1 MAGRLFEPTDQSM
14 FLEYPELQDIAEFRK
29 LSDSEMAFVWFWS
42 NRQSPHYHIPDN
54 REKVDKCVR
63 EAYTDITTAEI
74 REFEKGNFSPAML
87 QAMDRMEKFAVQSRS
102 RAKSMVDKIFD
113 TLETIV
119 NESSAAIT
127 LNSLDSEGNSI
138 AKVSDYIDN
147 TRKITDQ
154 LPILIKM
161 KEEGFGFKQRKGKAE
176 GKEPTL
182 MDKAFKGDD

>member
-1 MAGRLFEPTDQSM
+1 MADKLFEPTDQSM
-14 FLEYPELQDIAEFRK
+14 FLEYPEFQDIPEFK
-29 LSDSEMAFVWFWS
+29 ALGDNEMLFVWHWS
-42 NRQSPHYHIPDN
+42 NRHSPCYFIEDHV
-54 REKVDKCVR
+54 EKVNECMRLSYK
-63 EAYTDITTAEI
+63 EPSMAEI
-74 REFEKGNFSPAML
+74 MQFEQGNFSPAML
-87 QAMDRMEKFAVQSRS
+87 QAMHRMEKFAVQARS

-119 NESSAAIT
+119 NESSIAII
-127 LNSLDSEGNSI
+127 LNRLDSEGNSI

-161 KEEGFGFKQRKGKAE
+161 KEEGFGFKQKKGKSE